1 MSHDTLR
8 IVLNNALPWASLCYS
23 PAASQSLHF
32 EWTAWLRNTT
42 PSAIIPPAG
51 TMDLSGHVRTWL
63 AFWSG
68 GKWAVIMLVILAT
81 LLFIFRTH
89 NG

>member
-1 MSHDTLR
+1 MAHEDHPIGDHS
-8 IVLNNALPWASLCYS
+8 SG
-23 PAASQSLHF
+23 
-32 EWTAWLRNTT
+32 
-42 PSAIIPPAG
+42 G
-51 TMDLSGHVRTWL
+51 TMDLTDHARTWL